1 MEFNNTNRNT
11 TAEATTSV
19 ASASTSSVE
28 KVILKS
34 TERATV
40 GSIPSNLKVDVKGN
54 DSVSVLVTHD
64 SKDLIGSFDKNK
76 VKTSLVNIYGKDG
89 KLHTSSRDLESAVI
103 PLSQFPARLEYDLVV
118 VENGVEVQYKTD
130 HLISSTPSNT
140 LVTLTGKSTSSQSE
154 VTLKE
159 AISAIDDDLVKIKNN
174 LQNFSYIY
182 DVDSKKVLDL
192 HNYLININTKLNNIA
207 KDIEDVKEKTKG
219 L

>member
-1 MEFNNTNRNT
+1 MEFNNTNKNT

-28 KVILKS
+28 KVLLKS

-40 GSIPSNLKVDVKGN
+40 NSIPSNLKVDVKSN
-54 DSVSVLVTHD
+54 DSASILVTHD
-64 SKDLIGSFDKNK
+64 SKDLMGSVDKNK

-89 KLHTSSRDLESAVI
+89 RLHSSSRDLESAVI

-118 VENGVEVQYKTD
+118 VENGVEVEYKSS
-130 HLISSTPSNT
+130 HLLSSNPSTT
-140 LVTLTGKSTSSQSE
+140 LVNLSGKSTSSQSE
-154 VTLKE
+154 LTLKE
-159 AISAIDDDLVKIKNN
+159 AVTAIDDDLVKIKNN

-182 DVDSKKVLDL
+182 DTDSKKVLDL

-207 KDIEDVKEKTKG
+207 KDIDDVKEKTKG

>member
-19 ASASTSSVE
+19 ASASTPSVE
-28 KVILKS
+28 KVVLKS

-40 GSIPSNLKVDVKGN
+40 GSIPSNLKVDVKNN

-64 SKDLIGSFDKNK
+64 SKDLMGSFDKNK

-118 VENGVEVQYKTD
+118 VENGVEIQYKTD

-159 AISAIDDDLVKIKNN
+159 AITAIDDDLVKIKNN

>member
-19 ASASTSSVE
+19 ASASTPSVE
-28 KVILKS
+28 KVVLKS

-40 GSIPSNLKVDVKGN
+40 GSIPSNLKVDVKNN

-64 SKDLIGSFDKNK
+64 SKDLMGSFDKNK

-159 AISAIDDDLVKIKNN
+159 AITAIDDDLVKIKNN

>member
-11 TAEATTSV
+11 IAEATTSV
-19 ASASTSSVE
+19 ASASTPSVE
-28 KVILKS
+28 KVVLKS

-40 GSIPSNLKVDVKGN
+40 GSIPSNLKVDVKNN

-64 SKDLIGSFDKNK
+64 SKDLMGSFDKNK

-159 AISAIDDDLVKIKNN
+159 AITAIDDDLVKIKNN